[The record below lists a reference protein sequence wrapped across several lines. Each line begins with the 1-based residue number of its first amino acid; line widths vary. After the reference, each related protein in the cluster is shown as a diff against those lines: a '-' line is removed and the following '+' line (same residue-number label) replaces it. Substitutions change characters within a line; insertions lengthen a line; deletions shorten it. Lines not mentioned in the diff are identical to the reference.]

1 MACQSQVE
9 YEKALKDMEDLLKR
23 KDKEGNFQALD
34 DKEGNFQA
42 LNHNHSHFIF
52 AHDGST
58 GEFGK
63 ETVVSPSTARID

>member
-23 KDKEGNFQALD
+23 KDKEGNFQAL
-34 DKEGNFQA
+34 N
-42 LNHNHSHFIF
+42 LNHSHFIF

-63 ETVVSPSTARID
+63 ETVVSPSTASID

>member
-9 YEKALKDMEDLLKR
+9 YEKALKDMDLLTKGQE
-23 KDKEGNFQALD
+23 KET
-34 DKEGNFQA
+34 KFQA

-63 ETVVSPSTARID
+63 ETVVSPSAASID